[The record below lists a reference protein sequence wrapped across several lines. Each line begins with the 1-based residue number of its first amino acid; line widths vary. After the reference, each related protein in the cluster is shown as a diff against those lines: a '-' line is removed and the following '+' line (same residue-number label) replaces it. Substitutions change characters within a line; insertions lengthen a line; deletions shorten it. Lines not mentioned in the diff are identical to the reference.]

1 MSQKSVL
8 PELKQAEKSRGMRR
22 YWWVFL
28 AIFAIIG
35 GLWWGFGGQGQKISY
50 VTKPVEVGQLEVSVS
65 ATGSVEPTHRVD
77 ISSEL
82 SGTLRQV
89 LVDFNDRVEKGQILA
104 TLDTSK
110 LDAQVMN
117 SRARAKSA
125 QAQVTLAKATVKEA
139 ERELARK
146 TELAGVV
153 SRSDIDAAE
162 AVRDRALAALAS
174 AEADVEVAAASLAVD
189 ETNLSKSS
197 IVSPISG
204 IILKREA
211 EPGQTVASS
220 LQAPI
225 LFSIAEDLKSMEVQ
239 VDVDE
244 ADIGAV
250 KPGQKARFSVDA
262 YPGQKFEAEVREVRY
277 ASEVVQGVVT
287 YTAILG
293 VDNSELLLRPGMTAT
308 AEILTQDIRD
318 ALLIP
323 NAALR
328 FSPPMANAAVERSI
342 LDSLIFRPRFSRSSP
357 RSEQRPGVWILGQ
370 DGAPK
375 RVEITIGPS
384 DGRYTQV
391 LSGLQA
397 GDGIITATATA
408 KK

>member
-1 MSQKSVL
+1 MSQNSVL

-28 AIFAIIG
+28 AIFVIIG

-225 LFSIAEDLKSMEVQ
+225 LFSIAEDLKNMEVQ

-357 RSEQRPGVWILGQ
+357 RSEQEPGVWILGP